1 MQITDSHWKGKN
13 MKRLS
18 ILIVAFFFFVS
29 AGCSTPLTTREKGAG
44 LGTLGGAALGGII
57 GSASGNAGAGAGI
70 GSIIGLLGGALI
82 GDRLQTQQDRERE
95 HKRQLEANRAE
106 LARQRAE
113 IESLKRKREY

>member
-1 MQITDSHWKGKN
+1 

-18 ILIVAFFFFVS
+18 ILIVAFFIFVS

-82 GDRLQTQQDRERE
+82 GDRLQARRDSESAQQ
-95 HKRQLEANRAE
+95 RQLEATQAE

-113 IESLKRKREY
+113 IERLKRKREY

>member
-1 MQITDSHWKGKN
+1 

-18 ILIVAFFFFVS
+18 ILIVAFFIFVS
-29 AGCSTPLTTREKGAG
+29 ACCSTPLNTRENGAG

-82 GDRLQTQQDRERE
+82 GDRLQARRDSESAQQ
-95 HKRQLEANRAE
+95 RQLEATQAE
-106 LARQRAE
+106 LARQKAE
-113 IESLKRKREY
+113 IERLKRKREY